1 MSAFVMDAS
10 VIAAALFDE
19 THADRARALLTRGS
33 ELFVLDLL
41 HAELGNVIW
50 KRFSRREIDATEAT
64 DLLADVLRLPL
75 IVLPSMELIAS
86 ALQIALRTR
95 RTVYDCL
102 YLAAALHQKAV
113 LVTVDKRLVN
123 ALASTPLANHI
134 RHLSAA
140 E

>member
-1 MSAFVMDAS
+1 MDAS